1 MKGNKMALT
10 EYSSTK
16 QILIGLP
23 GTGKTTFISALWHLV
38 ESGELPGSL
47 LLKELHGDR
56 EYLNRIQGN
65 WLNCEQPVRT
75 LIQDEQIV
83 SMRLLNPTNNSVTE
97 IYLPDLSGET
107 FREQWNDRR
116 WLKEYKALIN
126 GASGIILFIHP
137 DEIVEP
143 IRIDDANKLT
153 SVLEDGINN
162 FSNVSENNL
171 DSDDFIEWD
180 SSISPT
186 QVKLVELLQFVH
198 FYDTKNGNK
207 SKKIAI
213 VISAW
218 DLVMIE
224 KLSPRDWLMK
234 RLPLLY
240 QYIIANSNDVP
251 YKIFGISAQ
260 GGDLKEHKDKLLGYR
275 EQSQRIIV
283 VQDNIQNHDLCAPIA
298 WLME

>member
-1 MKGNKMALT
+1 MIDIVSVSQNSMKGNKMALT

-126 GASGIILFIHP
+126 AHQAPQKQPHP
-137 DEIVEP
+137 
-143 IRIDDANKLT
+143 
-153 SVLEDGINN
+153 
-162 FSNVSENNL
+162 
-171 DSDDFIEWD
+171 
-180 SSISPT
+180 
-186 QVKLVELLQFVH
+186 H
-198 FYDTKNGNK
+198 Y
-207 SKKIAI
+207 
-213 VISAW
+213 
-218 DLVMIE
+218 
-224 KLSPRDWLMK
+224 
-234 RLPLLY
+234 
-240 QYIIANSNDVP
+240 
-251 YKIFGISAQ
+251 
-260 GGDLKEHKDKLLGYR
+260 
-275 EQSQRIIV
+275 
-283 VQDNIQNHDLCAPIA
+283 
-298 WLME
+298 